1 LLVLK
6 VVGGLELGDEG
17 LLVLE
22 EGLGLVEEVG
32 GLFLEFFCWYWG
44 LVFEFF

>member
-1 LLVLK
+1 MK
-6 VVGGLELGDEG
+6 VVGGLELGDEV

-32 GLFLEFFCWYWG
+32 GWFLEFFCWDWW
-44 LVFEFF
+44 LVFDVF